1 MRNITMLEA
10 AIRRQTSLSQVL
22 KISQLSQMAESSL
35 LGKTNQ
41 VQVSNT
47 ELLRQLRGQMRQTSP
62 LNPTHTHTITSSVV
76 PCITSRQVFGRENG
90 LQGHGNDT
98 TVRKSSEGK
107 KLFGVF
113 FFFSWIQWE
122 GGVGDGTGERR
133 HVYAWSQI
141 NCRQLKRVL
150 VHEMMQPGHS
160 LREADDHLCSSS
172 VRISVDYPND

>member
-22 KISQLSQMAESSL
+22 KISQYSQMAESSL

-76 PCITSRQVFGRENG
+76 PCITSRQVFRRENG

-107 KLFGVF
+107 KLFGGF
-113 FFFSWIQWE
+113 FLLLDT
-122 GGVGDGTGERR
+122 VGRWGRR
-133 HVYAWSQI
+133 W
-141 NCRQLKRVL
+141 NW
-150 VHEMMQPGHS
+150 
-160 LREADDHLCSSS
+160 REATCICLVTDKLQIVETSDSPRDDATWPQFTRS
-172 VRISVDYPND
+172 RR